1 MLTVVAA
8 KLRRNGYS
16 IGADGCTEGA
26 RINRARARSDISA
39 ATRSV
44 FGHAGVSAVLPA
56 PPARDADTGAEDKGY
71 AISQKLNV
79 AVAVIGTTHNGV
91 FKSDS
96 CAAISSLLDQ
106 PRAGLS
112 RLKRSFCSSPR
123 DA

>member
-56 PPARDADTGAEDKGY
+56 PPARDADTGAE
-71 AISQKLNV
+71 AISQELNV

-106 PRAGLS
+106 P
-112 RLKRSFCSSPR
+112 
-123 DA
+123 